1 MLERREPSYTVAGNV
16 NWYSYYGE
24 QYESSLKKTKVELP
38 YDFSIPLLSIY
49 PEKNMIQKDKCTPMF
64 TVPLCTI
71 VKTRKQSKCL

>member
-1 MLERREPSYTVAGNV
+1 MLERREASYTVAGNV

-49 PEKNMIQKDKCTPMF
+49 PEKNMIQ
-64 TVPLCTI
+64 
-71 VKTRKQSKCL
+71 